1 LIEVLSDV
9 REDAADGPAPE
20 EPRRIKSGRDTEDTR
35 VEPFAWEDAA
45 EAAQPELAEP
55 IAEAVIDTPA
65 PDPEPAIA
73 EVQPEPEPEPEPELL
88 EQVQAQPQPAWL
100 AVQSESVEE
109 PAQESLTELLARF
122 ERAIERKAERRIA
135 VPAGRSDADDGV
147 GEDGMDLRLRSALE
161 NLRRFAPSRG

>member
-35 VEPFAWEDAA
+35 VEPFAWEGSA
-45 EAAQPELAEP
+45 EAAEPELAEP
-55 IAEAVIDTPA
+55 IAEAIVDTPA
-65 PDPEPAIA
+65 PEPEPETA
-73 EVQPEPEPEPEPELL
+73 EVQPEPEPEPLQ
-88 EQVQAQPQPAWL
+88 QVHAQPQPAWL
-100 AVQSESVEE
+100 AAQSESVEE

-135 VPAGRSDADDGV
+135 APAARPNADDGV